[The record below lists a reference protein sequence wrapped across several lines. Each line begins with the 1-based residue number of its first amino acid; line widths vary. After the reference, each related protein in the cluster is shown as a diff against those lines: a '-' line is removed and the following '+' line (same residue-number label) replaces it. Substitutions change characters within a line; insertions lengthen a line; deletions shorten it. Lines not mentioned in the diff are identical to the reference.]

1 MGYGM
6 KVIGADAFAKKLGN
20 YAKLVDRT
28 LESVLKQEAR
38 AVCVSLGAATM
49 PFGLTASPNVE
60 AHRNKVEKQ
69 IRQVFFTP
77 NSVYGL
83 QKLVERRSP
92 QLGAAFARAR
102 KEGNK
107 VQMARY
113 LADAGVATGSLSP
126 ATHKAARTS
135 YYGGVEK
142 GYQSTDLVAQ
152 GQLDAYVRKRRDNVG
167 VAKAAWYAAARALG
181 GRIRRN
187 LVAADG
193 KRSTVE
199 KFPSYLKKLARKYP
213 GLGGARVMPGRVE
226 IFSNV
231 AHARQAILDFALD
244 DALYEAKQ
252 SFLATL
258 QKSIAKIRERGFKE
272 AA

>member
-1 MGYGM
+1 M
-6 KVIGADAFAKKLGN
+6 KVIGADAFAKKLAN
-20 YAKLVDRT
+20 YPKLVDRT

-38 AVCVSLGAATM
+38 ATCVALGAATM
-49 PFGLTASPNVE
+49 PFGLTDSPRVE

-69 IRQVFFTP
+69 IRQVFLTP
-77 NSVYGL
+77 NSAYSL
-83 QKLVERRSP
+83 QKLVSRRSP

-113 LADAGVATGSLSP
+113 LADAGIIPGSLSP

-135 YYGGVEK
+135 YFGGVEK
-142 GYQSTDLVAQ
+142 NYQPTDLVAQ
-152 GQLDAYVRKRRDNVG
+152 GQLDAYVRKRREHVG
-167 VAKAAWYAAARALG
+167 TAKAAWYAAAKALG

-187 LVAADG
+187 LVADDG

-199 KFPSYLKKLARKYP
+199 IFPAYLKKLARKFP
-213 GLGGARVMPGRVE
+213 GLGGARIQPGRVE

-231 AHARQAILDFALD
+231 HHAEQAILEFAYSDVLWRAEESFK
-244 DALYEAKQ
+244 DAIIK
-252 SFLATL
+252 SLAR
-258 QKSIAKIRERGFKE
+258 IRERGFRD